1 MKVEIL
7 DDKAIKQKAIRMAYE
22 ILEDCYEEKEL
33 YFIGIAPNGNAFA
46 TLLAN
51 EIQAI
56 QKIKVKSFELVI
68 DKANP
73 LDSEIVIKP
82 KLPDLKDKCI
92 VLIDDVGN
100 SGKTMFYALST
111 LMESSPKMIK
121 TALLVER
128 QHKRFPVSSNYV
140 GVSLS
145 TTLQE
150 HIRVEFK
157 DEKGKAYLM

>member
-1 MKVEIL
+1 M
-7 DDKAIKQKAIRMAYE
+7 
-22 ILEDCYEEKEL
+22 
-33 YFIGIAPNGNAFA
+33 
-46 TLLAN
+46 
-51 EIQAI
+51 
-56 QKIKVKSFELVI
+56 
-68 DKANP
+68 
-73 LDSEIVIKP
+73 
-82 KLPDLKDKCI
+82 KDKCI

-111 LMESSPKMIK
+111 LMGSSPKMIK

-128 QHKRFPVSSNYV
+128 LHKRFPVSSDYV

-157 DEKGKAYLM
+157 NDKGRAYLI